1 MDASYQSKA
10 SQVETAVP
18 GLSLTGY
25 TDSAK
30 RQLTELLEKTS
41 TLPLPLLP
49 AASQK
54 PLCHLIKQQ
63 VHKKRG
69 LKTPHDNLLHKNIQ

>member
-1 MDASYQSKA
+1 MDASYQSKP
-10 SQVETAVP
+10 SQVETAVL

-30 RQLTELLEKTS
+30 SQLTELLEKTS
-41 TLPLPLLP
+41 ARPLPLLP

-54 PLCHLIKQQ
+54 PLRHLIKQA
-63 VHKKRG
+63 HKK
-69 LKTPHDNLLHKNIQ
+69 